1 MRGVIF
7 ILIGLILNYIY
18 SLISKYF
25 NLTRSNHHNNREY
38 SRLLEDLLKHFV
50 VILTLFAIGLIIIL
64 IGSIFKIFVIGGI

>member
-1 MRGVIF
+1 MRGVLF

-18 SLISKYF
+18 TLISKYF
-25 NLTRSNHHNNREY
+25 NLTRSNYRNNREY

-64 IGSIFKIFVIGGI
+64 IGSIFKIFVIGGM